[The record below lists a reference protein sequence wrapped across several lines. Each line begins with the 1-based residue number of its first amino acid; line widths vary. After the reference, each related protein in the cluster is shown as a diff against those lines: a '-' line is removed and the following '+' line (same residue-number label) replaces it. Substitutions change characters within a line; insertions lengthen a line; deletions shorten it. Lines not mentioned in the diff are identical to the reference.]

1 MGAFTIRRLTDEM
14 VKLPPKTRRILA
26 LTPSSAHAGEYAS
39 VYADAKEKID
49 RELRKPNEEINM
61 GVISKAIWAMRFAAT
76 TPDIPPEF
84 NMKIQK
90 AVAIAK
96 EARERGE
103 KVLIYSA
110 LREMQAKI
118 SKEMSRQ
125 GVNHAFIPSTVQT
138 KDRFRKIKEFSENPE
153 MTAIVAGLNVLN
165 RGFTITAAN
174 HVVFTDVE
182 FSPEAT
188 EQAEGRAYRTGQEK
202 PVTCHYLLMDWP
214 TEKENIDFKMF
225 DLICAK
231 AAAISNAIDGKVRFT
246 GTAQVLGAGGDF
258 MAIARA
264 VTGRI
269 EAPRGFEVE
278 REGEQQPQTGEPEK
292 VFHPVL
298 QNELWEKLHEEKPK
312 RDPRRVGPVDINQI
326 SLF

>member
-1 MGAFTIRRLTDEM
+1 
-14 VKLPPKTRRILA
+14 
-26 LTPSSAHAGEYAS
+26 
-39 VYADAKEKID
+39 
-49 RELRKPNEEINM
+49 
-61 GVISKAIWAMRFAAT
+61 
-76 TPDIPPEF
+76 
-84 NMKIQK
+84 
-90 AVAIAK
+90 
-96 EARERGE
+96 
-103 KVLIYSA
+103 
-110 LREMQAKI
+110 
-118 SKEMSRQ
+118 
-125 GVNHAFIPSTVQT
+125 
-138 KDRFRKIKEFSENPE
+138 

-188 EQAEGRAYRTGQEK
+188 EQAEGRAHRTGQEK
-202 PVTCHYLLMDWP
+202 PCTCHYLLMDWP
-214 TEKENIDFKMF
+214 NEKENIDFKMF